1 MKKRKPQPKISPAL
15 EAAIDAFVERTKELL
30 GRIDVDGTR
39 AEELM
44 ARTETH
50 FLGGNLLP
58 MLGQNLLRLAREQTL
73 EAIATIR
80 KGEPGDVVDEVD
92 FYSNTLAE
100 LVAMVRLLSAVELG
114 DQPGLATAWE
124 GWAEDLLGHAQ
135 QLQQACEELEDELEA
150 DEPEGPSGSGLVQI
164 Q

>member
-1 MKKRKPQPKISPAL
+1 MKKRKPQAKLSPAL
-15 EAAIDAFVERTKELL
+15 ELAIDAFVERTKDLL

-58 MLGQNLLRLAREQTL
+58 MLGHNLLRLAREQTL

-100 LVAMVRLLSAVELG
+100 LIALVRLLSAVELG

-124 GWAEDLLGHAQ
+124 GWAEDLLGRAQ

-150 DEPEGPSGSGLVQI
+150 DEPEASGGGLVQI

>member
-1 MKKRKPQPKISPAL
+1 MKKRKVQAKFSPAL

-58 MLGQNLLRLAREQTL
+58 MLSHNLLRLAREQTL

-114 DQPGLATAWE
+114 DQAGLATAWE
-124 GWAEDLLGHAQ
+124 GWADDLLGRAQ
-135 QLQQACEELEDELEA
+135 QLQQACEDLEDELEA
-150 DEPEGPSGSGLVQI
+150 DEPESPSGGLIQI